1 MTNVYRLSIV
11 FSGYTNTFEITSPIG
26 FAPNVSSCA
35 IDTLRLPRSAV
46 FEAVILTRV
55 VLSQMCFAYT
65 LLGDFIILT
74 IR

>member
-11 FSGYTNTFEITSPIG
+11 FSGYTNTFEITSPIV

-46 FEAVILTRV
+46 FEVVILTRV

-65 LLGDFIILT
+65 LSSGILLF
-74 IR
+74 